1 MKTPKDLFEC
11 PESLPKRVLKILSK
25 YEVSDLTY
33 KKCEKLLA
41 ELEYTGYTFDYY
53 LDAQPFNLRRIENK
67 VVLIGKFFGVR
78 SYSGENNELCV
89 SFEITVEQTCFDKYG
104 LEEEQLS
111 RFRVDA
117 YGTVASF
124 VQDKIAIG
132 KEVRIEGKLIN
143 NSYLNAYDHVVLSTV
158 IESNIVELLD

>member
-1 MKTPKDLFEC
+1 MKTQKDLFEC
-11 PESLPKRVLKILSK
+11 PESLPKRVQKILSK
-25 YEVSDLTY
+25 YEESDLTY

-41 ELEYTGYTFDYY
+41 ELEYTGYTFEYY

-78 SYSGENNELCV
+78 SYSGDKNELCV
-89 SFEITVEQTCFDKYG
+89 SFEITVEQTRLDKYG
-104 LEEEQLS
+104 LDEEQLS
-111 RFRVDA
+111 RFKVDA

-124 VQDKIAIG
+124 VQDKLAIG
-132 KEVRIEGKLIN
+132 NEVRVEGKLIN
-143 NSYLNAYDHVVLSTV
+143 NSYLNAYDQVVLSTV

>member
-1 MKTPKDLFEC
+1 MKPPKDLFEC
-11 PESLPKRVLKILSK
+11 PESLPERVQKILSK
-25 YEVSDLTY
+25 YEVPDLTY
-33 KKCEKLLA
+33 KKCKKFLA

-53 LDAQPFNLRRIENK
+53 LDAQPFNLRRIDNK
-67 VVLIGKFFGVR
+67 VILIGKFSGVR
-78 SYSGENNELCV
+78 SYSGDKNELNV
-89 SFEITVEQTCFDKYG
+89 SFEITTDQTRLDKYG

-111 RFRVDA
+111 RFKVNA

-124 VQDKIAIG
+124 VQDKIAVG

-143 NSYLNAYDHVVLSTV
+143 NSYLNAYDNVVLSTV